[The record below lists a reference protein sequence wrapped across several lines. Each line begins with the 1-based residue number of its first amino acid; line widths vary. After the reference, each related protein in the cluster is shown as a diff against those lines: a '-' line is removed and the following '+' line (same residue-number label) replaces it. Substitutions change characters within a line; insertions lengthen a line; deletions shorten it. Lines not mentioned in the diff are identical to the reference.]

1 MKVLHIDSSITGEA
15 SVSRTLSAAVVD
27 RLKTASPDLEVLHR
41 DLVAEPLSHLTIG
54 DFFTLS
60 GNEYLEEFKQAD
72 IVVIGTALYNF
83 AVASQLKAWFDRIL
97 VAGETFRYGPS
108 GAEGLAGDKR
118 VIVTVSR
125 GNIYSDEAP
134 AAPFEHAES
143 WVRSAL
149 AFIGITDPEVI
160 VAEGVAFS
168 EDHKAAALAT
178 ALEQIGQIEPA
189 RAVA

>member
-15 SVSRTLSAAVVD
+15 SVSRKLSAAVVD
-27 RLKTASPDLEVLHR
+27 RLKTASPDIEVLHR

-54 DFFTLS
+54 DFFTLG

-72 IVVIGTALYNF
+72 VVVIGVALYNF
-83 AVASQLKAWFDRIL
+83 TVSSQLKAWFDRIL
-97 VAGETFRYGPS
+97 VAGETFRYGPA
-108 GAEGLAGDKR
+108 GAEGLAGGKR

-125 GNIYSDEAP
+125 GNIYSGEAP

-168 EDHKAAALAT
+168 EDHKSAALAT
-178 ALEQIGQIEPA
+178 ALERIGQIEPS
-189 RAVA
+189 RAAA